1 MRTTCS
7 MFCWLCLSLW
17 LAAAL
22 TAGAA
27 AIGIF
32 STMPELQ
39 VTLADYAHLDAADQT
54 RLAAGLLTEP
64 IFSATDVLQILL
76 STLLLIGVAG
86 QWLLGMGRDRP
97 LARLLWTGS
106 IILATGMLWWRVVM
120 IMPSMNRE
128 LRLYRE
134 AAADGQV
141 DLATQARAA
150 FDAMHPTASTM
161 MEMGAVLLILAV
173 LAGAAACI
181 QHRKPGAS

>member
-1 MRTTCS
+1 MRTVCS

-54 RLAAGLLTEP
+54 RLAAGLLSEP
-64 IFSATDVLQILL
+64 IFAATDMLQILL
-76 STLLLIGVAG
+76 STLLVIGIAG

-97 LARLLWTGS
+97 LSRLLWTGS
-106 IILATGMLWWRVVM
+106 IGIAACMLWWRVVM

-134 AAADGQV
+134 AAADGRTDV
-141 DLATQARAA
+141 ATQARAA
-150 FDAMHPTASTM
+150 FDAMHPIASTM
-161 MEMGAVLLILAV
+161 MELGAGLLILAV

-181 QHRKPGAS
+181 QRRRVDAP